1 MEENNFEIEELSG
14 EDLINE
20 NAVISEDV
28 ANNESI
34 SGQTQSQLVEPQI
47 DPSAIQ
53 AENNGNLHILVIV
66 IVVCAILGVAL
77 GVLWGKKSANK

>member
-34 SGQTQSQLVEPQI
+34 SGQTQSQLVKPQI

-77 GVLWGKKSANK
+77 GILWGKKSANK